1 MRAEDWLGKLL
12 LGRYRPVHVLAVGGQ
27 GVVYLARAEGG
38 VGGFVR
44 PVVVKRILPDE
55 VENQNNTRLFLREA
69 KLLSQMD
76 HPNILDI
83 IDLDEVDG
91 QYIMVLEYV
100 RGGHI
105 GRWANLAREQHR
117 GFSWEFAVHACAC
130 IAEALHYVHT
140 RVDADGTPLGIV
152 HRDVTP
158 ANILVDVEGS
168 VKLADFGI
176 ARRQGDKTEQ
186 INGADVVRGNF
197 SFVAPEVF
205 VGKAPSP
212 AADIY
217 SLGMVLHWLVSGV
230 RAQAGKTLEATL
242 YKAIYEVPDR
252 LDKDSLEVPRA
263 LADVVEQAIAKEPTQ
278 RVPTA
283 GELAERLRATLPPDT
298 ARRFATAA
306 SDDLSSPDFTTTG
319 SGPTLTDLDALW
331 RDYVPPPPEP
341 ASASAPAVDA
351 AAVAVASAPRAGWGR
366 WLLVAVAAL
375 LVAGAGGVAFWRY
388 TQPPP
393 NAESQFILVR
403 GDVSPIGGA
412 IEEATPPP
420 APGPDVTTIT
430 TVAVDAGAAPVAADA
445 PAPLGAAPS
454 APRTEITAA
463 TLTRTFSQ
471 RRGAI
476 RQCADRFSETD
487 GVQVTLRFDVDPSG
501 SVRSAGLTPA
511 STAGTPLGSCLLGV
525 ARGTR
530 FGTLPRPISFSI
542 PIVVR
547 RGGQQ

>member
-1 MRAEDWLGKLL
+1 VRAEDWLGKLL

-76 HPNILDI
+76 HPGVLDI

-105 GRWANLAREQHR
+105 GRWANLVREQHR
-117 GFSWEFAVHACAC
+117 SFSWEFAAHAGALV
-130 IAEALHYVHT
+130 ADALHYVHT
-140 RVDADGTPLGIV
+140 RVDADGAPLGIV

-176 ARRQGDKTEQ
+176 ARKQGDKTEQ

-217 SLGMVLHWLVSGV
+217 SLGMVLHWLISGV
-230 RAQAGKTLEATL
+230 RAQSGKTLEATL

-252 LDKDSLEVPRA
+252 LDKDSLEVPRE
-263 LADVVEQAIAKEPTQ
+263 LADVVEQAIAKEPER
-278 RVPTA
+278 RVPSA
-283 GELAERLRATLPPDT
+283 GEFAARLRASLPAGT
-298 ARRFATAA
+298 ASRFAQAA
-306 SDDLSSPDFTTTG
+306 AQDLTSPDFTASG
-319 SGPTLTDLDALW
+319 SGPTLAELDALW
-331 RDYVPPPPEP
+331 RDYTAPAPEP
-341 ASASAPAVDA
+341 VAPALPVA
-351 AAVAVASAPRAGWGR
+351 VPAPHASPARWPIAAVVV
-366 WLLVAVAAL
+366 LLA
-375 LVAGAGGVAFWRY
+375 AGAGGVAWWQLA
-388 TQPPP
+388 TPAPTP
-393 NAESQFILVR
+393 ESQFILVR
-403 GDVSPIGGA
+403 GDVSQIGEN
-412 IEEATPPP
+412 IEEAP
-420 APGPDVTTIT
+420 APP
-430 TVAVDAGAAPVAADA
+430 TVAAAAPTPEPAAVPPGDVVEVVAPPTGTTERG
-445 PAPLGAAPS
+445 PAPRS
-454 APRTEITAA
+454 EVSAA
-463 TLTRTFSQ
+463 TLTGAFSR
-471 RRGAI
+471 RRGAV
-476 RQCADRFSETD
+476 RQCADRFSQTD
-487 GVQVTLRFDVDPSG
+487 SLQVTLRFDVEASG
-501 SVRSAGLTPA
+501 SVRGVNLAPA
-511 STAGTPLGSCLLGV
+511 STAGTPLGGCLLAV
-525 ARGTR
+525 ARGTH
-530 FGTLPRPISFSI
+530 FGALPRPMSFSI
-542 PIVVR
+542 PVTVR
-547 RGGQQ
+547 RGE